1 MNLFKNIFGQNND
14 KSISELAEPDIWD
27 NLSVQFSS
35 LPVHFAL
42 KQKKP
47 KFDDNFYNKLTA
59 FTYGVVDYHLA
70 RKGSRNLSWNE
81 EDNLMKQNMNYWISS
96 LHLFF
101 LNEDV
106 SSQKVNTF
114 KRHELEDIKKSELN
128 KVDKKINWYL
138 KNENT
143 AFFRGIADIGFDY
156 AKVFENLQGKVVGTK
171 HIFTFGKI
179 VTGELKPTKLVM
191 PPSVTSSKNIKEVNT
206 KAKPPEFS
214 SKTKKSTK
222 KKPTKTKKVVK
233 KKIVKKKKT
242 VKKNTNKL
250 TDSDKEFFKIYNK
263 YSKAYESFLKI
274 EKQYL
279 QISKKRYR
287 KDTKFLRD
295 SAGFTKKDTKE
306 MVAEDIKSF
315 GEQFKKRNKDYLSFL
330 EFLKKY
336 KSEI

>member
-1 MNLFKNIFGQNND
+1 VNLFKNIFGQNND

-27 NLSVQFSS
+27 NLGVQFSS

-59 FTYGVVDYHLA
+59 FTYGVVDYQLA

-81 EDNLMKQNMNYWISS
+81 EDNLMKQNMNYWIAS

-114 KRHELEDIKKSELN
+114 KRHELEDIKKSELK

-156 AKVFENLQGKVVGTK
+156 AKAFENLQGKVVGTK

-191 PPSVTSSKNIKEVNT
+191 PPSVTSSKDIKEVNT
-206 KAKPPEFS
+206 EAKPPEFS

-222 KKPTKTKKVVK
+222 KKTTKTKKIVK
-233 KKIVKKKKT
+233 KKIVKKRV
-242 VKKNTNKL
+242 VKE
-250 TDSDKEFFKIYNK
+250 KE
-263 YSKAYESFLKI
+263 SP
-274 EKQYL
+274 
-279 QISKKRYR
+279 
-287 KDTKFLRD
+287 
-295 SAGFTKKDTKE
+295 
-306 MVAEDIKSF
+306 EDIVERLFSGKYGKIIDEQIKLNKSF
-315 GEQFKKRNKDYLSFL
+315 EPKLKNWIKKEKEYLSIQ
-330 EFLKKY
+330 KKY
-336 KSEI
+336 YKSFYKNYAKDFGFS

>member
-1 MNLFKNIFGQNND
+1 MNLFKNIFGQNNN

-70 RKGSRNLSWNE
+70 RKGSRKLSWNE

-101 LNEDV
+101 LNEDF

-114 KRHELEDIKKSELN
+114 KRHELDDIKKSELK

-156 AKVFENLQGKVVGTK
+156 AKAFENLQGKVVGTK

-191 PPSVTSSKNIKEVNT
+191 PPSVTSSKDIKEVNT

-222 KKPTKTKKVVK
+222 KKTTKT
-233 KKIVKKKKT
+233 KKIVKKKTTTKKQIRKT
-242 VKKNTNKL
+242 SLQKLEEIDRIYYKSLAKYVKALNKI
-250 TDSDKEFFKIYNK
+250 SDLKREHFK
-263 YSKAYESFLKI
+263 YSKI
-274 EKQYL
+274 L
-279 QISKKRYR
+279 QS
-287 KDTKFLRD
+287 TF
-295 SAGFTKKDTKE
+295 
-306 MVAEDIKSF
+306 
-315 GEQFKKRNKDYLSFL
+315 
-330 EFLKKY
+330 
-336 KSEI
+336 

>member
-27 NLSVQFSS
+27 NLGVQFSS

-70 RKGSRNLSWNE
+70 RKGSRNLSWND
-81 EDNLMKQNMNYWISS
+81 EDNLMRQNMNYWIAS

-101 LNEDV
+101 LNGDV
-106 SSQKVNTF
+106 SSQKVNSF

-156 AKVFENLQGKVVGTK
+156 AKAFENLQGKVVGTK

-191 PPSVTSSKNIKEVNT
+191 PPGVTSSKDIKEVNT

-214 SKTKKSTK
+214 SKTKK
-222 KKPTKTKKVVK
+222 VVK
-233 KKIVKKKKT
+233 KKTATKKQNSKI
-242 VKKNTNKL
+242 NTNKSAETEKKYTKSL
-250 TDSDKEFFKIYNK
+250 KKYTVTLNK
-263 YSKAYESFLKI
+263 YLVIEKEYIKLEKQQYKSFLN
-274 EKQYL
+274 EM
-279 QISKKRYR
+279 KKD
-287 KDTKFLRD
+287 K
-295 SAGFTKKDTKE
+295 AITKKDLRELIGIEIDNYEKVFRKKNKE
-306 MVAEDIKSF
+306 S
-315 GEQFKKRNKDYLSFL
+315 YSYL
-330 EFLKKY
+330 EFLKKL
-336 KSEI
+336 KSGI